1 MKCPLPGGWLEPGR
15 IRQVEE
21 EQGWGIKWRRE
32 QESDPRSRC
41 RSLRWFRVSSS
52 STCHAITW
60 HLRPKP
66 KQNRNIFSVSHSLA
80 HLSSPLP
87 LHLYTFLRCDYLPLA
102 PLCQQSPLF
111 WLCWLQQMLWPF
123 SFRFGG
129 WLAGWL
135 GSGCSGF
142 IFSFACVVVW
152 LKHLFAL
159 DISKVI
165 TQISCLA
172 QREQQQQQQQ
182 HRGQQP

>member
-1 MKCPLPGGWLEPGR
+1 MLIYLCSVTCISAIQSPSKHHYTRRLMKCPLPGGWLEPGR

-21 EQGWGIKWRRE
+21 EQGWGINWRRE
-32 QESDPRSRC
+32 QESDPHCRC

-135 GSGCSGF
+135 
-142 IFSFACVVVW
+142 AW
-152 LKHLFAL
+152 LWLLWLHFQLRL
-159 DISKVI
+159 RRR
-165 TQISCLA
+165 LA
-172 QREQQQQQQQ
+172 
-182 HRGQQP
+182 